1 MFTGIVE
8 GVGKVE
14 SLVEEKESWC
24 LSISLPFEQNDGLEA
39 GASLAVNGCCLTFRQ
54 QGDKFGEFDLLDET
68 LSRTNLGDLKPG
80 DLVNLERSV
89 PANGRMGGHF
99 VTGHIDG
106 VGEVKIFRG
115 KRKEFIFPSLPA
127 VCIFPISC

>member
-39 GASLAVNGCCLTFRQ
+39 GASLAVNGCCLTFRK
-54 QGDKFGEFDLLDET
+54 QGGQT
-68 LSRTNLGDLKPG
+68 R
-80 DLVNLERSV
+80 
-89 PANGRMGGHF
+89 
-99 VTGHIDG
+99 I
-106 VGEVKIFRG
+106 
-115 KRKEFIFPSLPA
+115 
-127 VCIFPISC
+127 